1 MIEEL
6 KEKFETIEDAELLE
20 YNTYKLDT
28 KCRLLMFPKNI
39 IELKSII
46 DIVNNKNKWFIIGNG
61 SNIIL
66 PDYYDGIIIKIKYFI

>member
-6 KEKFETIEDAELLE
+6 ENKFETIKDAELLE

-28 KCRLLMFPKNI
+28 KCKLLIFPKNI

-46 DIVNNKNKWFIIGNG
+46 DIVNGKSKWFIIGNG

-66 PDYYDGIIIKIKYFI
+66 PDY

>member
-46 DIVNNKNKWFIIGNG
+46 DIVNNKNQ
-61 SNIIL
+61 
-66 PDYYDGIIIKIKYFI
+66 